1 MKKACLQ
8 KENIYQNLTH
18 KASLFLSPPQPF
30 HTVESQLTE
39 THNLNRNEYRYMD
52 LCVGPYEI
60 KVERSISGEE
70 YPIRD
75 ILMSDLEWGGPQ
87 RCKKYGT
94 KTEYAQN
101 VPLYFSALEDKSF
114 CTILRPFLLLLP
126 DGGIVQGG
134 LCMGGGLLIVPLWY
148 QLGRK
153 G

>member
-1 MKKACLQ
+1 MKKVCLQ
-8 KENIYQNLTH
+8 KKNIYQNLTR
-18 KASLFLSPPQPF
+18 KASLFLSPLQPF
-30 HTVESQLTE
+30 HTVEGQLTE
-39 THNLNRNEYRYMD
+39 THNLNINEYRYMD

-101 VPLYFSALEDKSF
+101 GPLYFSGLQDTSDLPITRVFAQFWGHFSYSCLLVALFGVGCALGED
-114 CTILRPFLLLLP
+114 C
-126 DGGIVQGG
+126 
-134 LCMGGGLLIVPLWY
+134 W
-148 QLGRK
+148 
-153 G
+153 